1 MPKISIIVP
10 MYNSEKY
17 IKKCLESILNQTY
30 EDFEVLL
37 VNDGSTDKTESIVN
51 RYNDKRIKYI
61 KNKKSGIGKTRNLG
75 IDKSKGEYL
84 MFVDSDDY
92 LDKSAVEKLYNKVE
106 KDDLDIAICDY
117 YKKIGKRIKEEK
129 LISFENTSIKDDSE
143 LLLNLNLMPWNKIY
157 KKSLIEKN
165 KIRFPEDLKYENIM
179 FVLDALMAAKKIGKV
194 DESLYYFVI
203 RNNAENVIMN
213 EKVFDMLTICKEIN
227 KKYKKKHKD
236 LMDKLTIKLLT
247 ELTLLN
253 KKQYDKEQREKFINE
268 VFDFLEK
275 EIPDYKKN
283 KYYKDRGIFNRTIG
297 KSRKNTLIYCNLY
310 QKLKKEGDKDE

>member
-92 LDKSAVEKLYNKVE
+92 LDKSAVEKLY
-106 KDDLDIAICDY
+106 IH
-117 YKKIGKRIKEEK
+117 
-129 LISFENTSIKDDSE
+129 S
-143 LLLNLNLMPWNKIY
+143 
-157 KKSLIEKN
+157 
-165 KIRFPEDLKYENIM
+165 
-179 FVLDALMAAKKIGKV
+179 
-194 DESLYYFVI
+194 
-203 RNNAENVIMN
+203 
-213 EKVFDMLTICKEIN
+213 
-227 KKYKKKHKD
+227 
-236 LMDKLTIKLLT
+236 
-247 ELTLLN
+247 
-253 KKQYDKEQREKFINE
+253 
-268 VFDFLEK
+268 
-275 EIPDYKKN
+275 
-283 KYYKDRGIFNRTIG
+283 
-297 KSRKNTLIYCNLY
+297 
-310 QKLKKEGDKDE
+310 